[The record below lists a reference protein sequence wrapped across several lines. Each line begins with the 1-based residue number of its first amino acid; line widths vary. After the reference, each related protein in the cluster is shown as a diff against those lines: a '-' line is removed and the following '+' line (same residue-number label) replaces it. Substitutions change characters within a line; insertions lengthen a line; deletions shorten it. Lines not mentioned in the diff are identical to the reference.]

1 MAEPTIGR
9 VQAAEKT
16 ESRSDL
22 ECGPEQ
28 LARLECGPE
37 QLARNYSVYSRD
49 GYKPI
54 QIIIV
59 FLAAE

>member
-9 VQAAEKT
+9 VQAAEET
-16 ESRSDL
+16 GSRCL

-37 QLARNYSVYSRD
+37 QLARVYSRD

-54 QIIIV
+54 QITIV